1 MSALEDARIQQHEP
15 GESSIDPFEIPVTH
29 ERPRRPRLA
38 SYVGRT
44 GRAARW
50 LPSDASRVLDVGC
63 STGYGTAGVAVA
75 HPSSRIV
82 GVEFDPDHL
91 EEAWARLPWVTIL
104 AGDAMNLPVSDG
116 CADAVLLL
124 DVIEHLADPERAVAE
139 AHRVLRP
146 GGVLVLSV
154 PHRGLLSRLDALNV
168 YSSLRR
174 RRPSW
179 PPLET
184 ATESGGGRHR
194 HFAVN
199 ELERLV
205 APWFK
210 VDRMTRTGLG
220 VAEFVQ
226 ISRLL
231 IRATRDA
238 PRACA
243 ALGWLYLL
251 VYLAE
256 DPFPLGPLAY
266 HLTIRARAHDLSGAR

>member
-1 MSALEDARIQQHEP
+1 VTVQELTQVDRQRS
-15 GESSIDPFEIPVTH
+15 DPFAAPPRMPVAD
-29 ERPRRPRLA
+29 RPRLL
-38 SYVGRT
+38 SYVGRW
-44 GRAARW
+44 GRARRW
-50 LPSDASRVLDVGC
+50 LPADALRILDIGC
-63 STGYGTAGVAVA
+63 SYGYGSAAIVGRGPAG
-75 HPSSRIV
+75 RMIV
-82 GVEFDPDHL
+82 GVERDPQHL
-91 EEAWARLPWVTIL
+91 AM
-104 AGDAMNLPVSDG
+104 AGERFPGVQIIDADATDLPVCTG

-124 DVIEHLADPERAVAE
+124 DVIEHLADPGRAVAE

-154 PHRGLLSRLDALNV
+154 PHSGLLRRLDALNV

-184 ATESGGGRHR
+184 ATESGAGRHR
-194 HFAVN
+194 HFAVD

-205 APWFK
+205 EPWFGIE
-210 VDRMTRTGLG
+210 RITRTGLG

-231 IRATRDA
+231 LRATRDA
-238 PRACA
+238 PRTCA
-243 ALGWLYLL
+243 ALAWLYLL

-266 HLTIRARAHDLSGAR
+266 HLTVRARANPTNGAA